1 MNNNDKDIYFL
12 KKAIELADENSASGR
27 NGPFGAIIVKDN
39 KIIGEGRNK
48 VVETNDPTAH
58 AEINAIRKACQELNS
73 NELRNCTIYSSCE
86 PCPMCLSAILWA
98 RIDRIVYAATRE
110 DAARAGFDDKK
121 ILQEVKKSWGERQ
134 VNSRRIKLD
143 PAWQVFENWIN
154 NPAKKTY

>member
-1 MNNNDKDIYFL
+1 MNQDSTDKYFL
-12 KKAIELADENSASGR
+12 KKAIELADKNSVDGE

-48 VVETNDPTAH
+48 VVETNDPSAH

-73 NELRNCTIYSSCE
+73 NKLRNCTIYSSCE
-86 PCPMCLSAILWA
+86 PCPMCLSAILWS
-98 RIDRIVYAATRE
+98 RIDRIVYAATRD

-134 VNSRRIKLD
+134 VNSRRIKLE

-154 NPAKKTY
+154 NPDKKTY